1 MHEINKFRKLT
12 SVEHIKMDVDDLDQS
27 IEDGEPAF
35 ARMKTKNQIS
45 EETVEDLIA
54 KLEMK
59 GKKVVIHEEG
69 QHVAGGE

>member
-1 MHEINKFRKLT
+1 
-12 SVEHIKMDVDDLDQS
+12 
-27 IEDGEPAF
+27 
-35 ARMKTKNQIS
+35 MKTKNQIS

-69 QHVAGGE
+69 